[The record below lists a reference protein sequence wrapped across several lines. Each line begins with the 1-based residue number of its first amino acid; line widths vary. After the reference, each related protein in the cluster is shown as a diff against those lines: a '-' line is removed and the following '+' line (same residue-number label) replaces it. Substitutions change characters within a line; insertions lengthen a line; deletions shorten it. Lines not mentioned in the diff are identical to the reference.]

1 MNTLKRTKKDQWLKF
16 GKLCTTPGQ
25 WGLLSG
31 QVQIKDDPH
40 LVNQL
45 EFYVEGPKKSRNYLV
60 DGASLKVSKVPESF
74 YEKSKSEIDRLRKVD
89 LTVEAGYP
97 EYSNVTISISQ
108 VKHDFPFGSGRFSI
122 KDLGSRR
129 CVGFTIDTGRG
140 VKSLKTNLKLLTL
153 HYFRQILH
161 IENSFMIISIMPFSK
176 IE

>member
-1 MNTLKRTKKDQWLKF
+1 MNALKRTKKDQWLKF

-45 EFYVEGPKKSRNYLV
+45 EFYVEGPKKTRNYLV

-74 YEKSKSEIDRLRKVD
+74 YEKANSEIDRLRKVD

-108 VKHDFPFGSGRFSI
+108 VKHDFPFGSGWFSI
-122 KDLGSRR
+122 R
-129 CVGFTIDTGRG
+129 FTTFAMLRFFELLNWSGYLIGTHF
-140 VKSLKTNLKLLTL
+140 KLSM
-153 HYFRQILH
+153 HHCFPQILH
-161 IENSFMIISIMPFSK
+161 IENSSMIISIMPYSK

>member
-1 MNTLKRTKKDQWLKF
+1 MDFIVIFEFSLVAEILYYSINILKRTKKDQWLKF

-122 KDLGSRR
+122 LDLRL
-129 CVGFTIDTGRG
+129 GFFTQTDFW
-140 VKSLKTNLKLLTL
+140 KTRPLDK
-153 HYFRQILH
+153 
-161 IENSFMIISIMPFSK
+161 
-176 IE
+176 